1 MMLPQQVMRR
11 ITRLAVSR
19 YCTGAG
25 PGPISAIGVASEVIK
40 LVARVTLVMATI
52 AEASREAPEAVY
64 TCPGLLDRVLV
75 RLEAAA
81 VARALPA
88 VVGKVTSVF
97 KLIVATCAAVRIL
110 SLIQISKH
118 R

>member
-1 MMLPQQVMRR
+1 
-11 ITRLAVSR
+11 
-19 YCTGAG
+19 
-25 PGPISAIGVASEVIK
+25 
-40 LVARVTLVMATI
+40 MATI

-97 KLIVATCAAVRIL
+97 RLIVFTCMAVQFRLYSNFETQVVVNDDSFADTCTRGMKQHTQHTAAL
-110 SLIQISKH
+110 H
-118 R
+118 

>member
-1 MMLPQQVMRR
+1 
-11 ITRLAVSR
+11 
-19 YCTGAG
+19 
-25 PGPISAIGVASEVIK
+25 
-40 LVARVTLVMATI
+40 MATI

-97 KLIVATCAAVRIL
+97 RLIVFTCMAVQFRLYSNFGTQVVVNDDSFADTCTRGMKQHTQHTAAL
-110 SLIQISKH
+110 H
-118 R
+118 